1 MPIVKGAVEKK
12 NVPILVIESRV
23 LLPGGMLRLNIGKPS
38 SVSLVQ
44 HVCGRGTRRP
54 LLGILTSR
62 RTAAT
67 TDEEEE
73 EEEELKGRIGTLAH
87 VIRCIEVE
95 DDDFTFSLVVRG
107 ATRFRV
113 REITARVPHLSARV
127 TTLSD
132 QPVPPRHEPALAK
145 TVRGLRRALDEL
157 VAMFKS
163 NRKAPMVATLRELLD
178 TVAGSSPAAL
188 ADLVIST
195 VEVPVEERLAAL
207 EELGVIPRVE
217 LALTVLKRQLEAL
230 RLTAEIEGNVE
241 AKLRKHQRQFI
252 LKSKLEEIKE
262 ALRREENGSAQ
273 GGDESA
279 RGAGSGSRSAPPDD
293 VDEIAEI
300 EASLVEANLPP
311 VARKAAER
319 ELRRLKRMQPT
330 HPEFHVIRS
339 YLELM
344 AEMPWGKRD
353 GEAIDIAKARKILDA
368 DHCGLQLVKRR
379 ILEFLAVQWCARRV
393 GRGAAGSSTTAE
405 QLTDAEAAAPSEAE
419 EEEETSTAV
428 RLYIYIYFMLECD

>member
-1 MPIVKGAVEKK
+1 M
-12 NVPILVIESRV
+12 
-23 LLPGGMLRLNIGKPS
+23 
-38 SVSLVQ
+38 
-44 HVCGRGTRRP
+44 
-54 LLGILTSR
+54 
-62 RTAAT
+62 
-67 TDEEEE
+67 
-73 EEEELKGRIGTLAH
+73 
-87 VIRCIEVE
+87 
-95 DDDFTFSLVVRG
+95 
-107 ATRFRV
+107 
-113 REITARVPHLSARV
+113 
-127 TTLSD
+127 
-132 QPVPPRHEPALAK
+132 
-145 TVRGLRRALDEL
+145 
-157 VAMFKS
+157 
-163 NRKAPMVATLRELLD
+163 
-178 TVAGSSPAAL
+178 
-188 ADLVIST
+188 
-195 VEVPVEERLAAL
+195 
-207 EELGVIPRVE
+207 
-217 LALTVLKRQLEAL
+217 
-230 RLTAEIEGNVE
+230 
-241 AKLRKHQRQFI
+241 
-252 LKSKLEEIKE
+252 
-262 ALRREENGSAQ
+262 RREENGSAQ

-405 QLTDAEAAAPSEAE
+405 QLTDAEAAAPSEEEE